1 MIPDSVLEYLQNRRY
16 SFNERPHE
24 TAFTAAGVAEQ
35 FELPRTDVAETVL
48 LRVDG
53 KPWLALVPAGW
64 QVDFEG
70 VAAELDAKRVE
81 ALGENPT
88 DVLFRDSETGAE
100 PPFGGLY
107 GIPVIMDDAL
117 SVSEALIVRSGSLD
131 TSLEIRTA
139 ELRDREQPN
148 IAPISTYSEPG
159 IAPRI
164 GEVAGPGIDETMSP
178 TP

>member
-1 MIPDSVLEYLQNRRY
+1 MIPDSVLEYLRSRSY

-24 TAFTAAGVAEQ
+24 TAFTAAGVAQQ
-35 FELPRTDVAETVL
+35 FKLPTTDVAETVL

-53 KPWLALVPAGW
+53 KPWLALIPAGW
-64 QVDFEG
+64 RVDFEQ
-70 VAAELDAKRVE
+70 VAAGLDASTVE

-88 DVLFRDSETGAE
+88 DVLFMDAEPGAE

-107 GIPVIMDDAL
+107 GIPVIMDEAL
-117 SVSEALIVRSGSLD
+117 TRSEAIIVRSGSLE

-139 ELRDREQPN
+139 EYRDREQPN
-148 IAPISTYSEPG
+148 ITSISTYTEPG
-159 IAPRI
+159 IASRI

-178 TP
+178 